1 MMKKDANTGIEINKK
16 KKHKKKTKTNRS
28 LLKKSYAF
36 TQFFENLVFL

>member
-1 MMKKDANTGIEINKK
+1 MMKKDANTGIEINK